1 MAKNKEEAVEGLES
15 MNDSVVNEI
24 KEGVGDEEIPIPTDG
39 AIAREEQISIPEKRV
54 NLEQPAVD
62 ITERIHEIAE
72 SIVNEKWEEFMSR
85 VGDLAAWQERVNMNI
100 SAIKQ
105 EIVRMQDRYENLQKA
120 VLGRVGEYDKG
131 IVEIHTEM
139 KALEKVFERIID
151 PLVTNVKELERI
163 TTKLKGK

>member
-1 MAKNKEEAVEGLES
+1 MAKNEEESGFEGMS
-15 MNDSVVNEI
+15 ASTVNEI
-24 KEGVGDEEIPIPTDG
+24 KQGVGDEDIPIPTEG
-39 AIAREEQISIPEKRV
+39 AVAKEEPISIPTKKTSF
-54 NLEQPAVD
+54 EQQPTGD

-105 EIVRMQDRYENLQKA
+105 EIVRIQDRYENLQKA
-120 VLGRVGEYDKG
+120 VLGRIGDYDKG
-131 IVEIHTEM
+131 ITDVHTEM
-139 KALEKVFERIID
+139 KALEKVFERIVE

-163 TTKLKGK
+163 TTRLKGK